1 MLNGVSSKDS
11 LHARLPAKDDGE
23 MYASLAGRESGKVND
38 IFFARD

>member
-11 LHARLPAKDDGE
+11 LPAKDDGE